1 MSVLLF
7 GSPPLL
13 SPCIGSLKVG
23 DPARRISQRNSKRTS
38 AICCSSITKD
48 MAETPGSG
56 LYPLHHCKTLHLVR
70 HGQGYHNVAGE
81 KDFGAYMSYEYV
93 DASLTPLG
101 WQQVD
106 NLRTHIWKTGIAP
119 RIELV
124 VTSPLMRTMQTAVGV
139 FGGEGYVDGDTC
151 PPLMVA
157 GAGNSNHA
165 AITSANCPPFIAIEW
180 CREHLGVHPCDKRK
194 SISEYQPIFPGID
207 FSLVETN
214 EDVLWKSDVRE
225 KEEEVAARGRTFLN
239 WLLTRKEKEIAVV
252 SHSGFLIHTLG
263 LFGKDCH
270 PLVRKEIHTPYA
282 NCELRSLVVADRSAV
297 GTNLP
302 MTDFPGGIPAGP
314 DVPSDHEDV
323 TNLEA
328 EDKVA
333 SL

>member
-1 MSVLLF
+1 
-7 GSPPLL
+7 
-13 SPCIGSLKVG
+13 
-23 DPARRISQRNSKRTS
+23 
-38 AICCSSITKD
+38 
-48 MAETPGSG
+48 MAETLDSG
-56 LYPLHHCKTLHLVR
+56 LYPLHRCKTLHLVR

-106 NLRTHIWKTGIAP
+106 NLRKHIWKTGIAS

-124 VTSPLMRTMQTAVGV
+124 VTSPLTRTMQTAAGV
-139 FGGEGYVDGDTC
+139 FGGGGYIDGDAC

-194 SISEYQPIFPGID
+194 DISEYRLLFPGID
-207 FSLVETN
+207 FSLVEEN

-225 KEEEVAARGRTFLN
+225 EEEEVAARGRTFIN

-270 PLVRKEIHTPYA
+270 PFVRKEIHTAYA
-282 NCELRSLVVADRSAV
+282 NCELRSVVIADKSAI

-302 MTDFPGGIPAGP
+302 TTDFPGGTPPGP
-314 DVPSDHEDV
+314 DVPSDYEDV
-323 TNLEA
+323 KNLEA